1 MQLGWDTCRVHYC
14 VVTLSTGMCDVASAA
29 EPRSPPHPCRY
40 TEDAVVSSDFTT
52 DDRSSIVDAN
62 AGIQL
67 SPTFVKV
74 PQLPSDHSGDLVLAF
89 SLLCWLGGI
98 PTS

>member
-1 MQLGWDTCRVHYC
+1 MLLFSH
-14 VVTLSTGMCDVASAA
+14 
-29 EPRSPPHPCRY
+29 HFRY

-74 PQLPSDHSGDLVLAF
+74 RKRD
-89 SLLCWLGGI
+89 SL
-98 PTS
+98 

>member
-1 MQLGWDTCRVHYC
+1 M
-14 VVTLSTGMCDVASAA
+14 
-29 EPRSPPHPCRY
+29 
-40 TEDAVVSSDFTT
+40 VSSDFTT

-74 PQLPSDHSGDLVLAF
+74 LINYTLYTLVETLCLRSMVMLRLPG
-89 SLLCWLGGI
+89 
-98 PTS
+98 